1 MHIASQSSTPLQS
14 AAEQHYRI
22 IKKHLS
28 MAQRCNEE
36 AARFHQAGHV
46 RDALQESALMGI
58 FLQNALHYANQN
70 CASSPTDE
78 KI

>member
-1 MHIASQSSTPLQS
+1 MQPRIDKSTPQKTS
-14 AAEQHYRI
+14 IEHHYRI
-22 IKKHLS
+22 INKHLL

-36 AARFHQAGHV
+36 AAKFHHAGRF

-70 CASSPTDE
+70 SARTEPPT
-78 KI
+78 